1 MKKVIYFLFAAVLFA
16 ACSDAQH
23 EVEPLENSKAQKKA
37 VTLAAGYQAQWMS
50 MLPDETHLNMLTIPG
65 THDSGALYGTALA
78 ECQELTIREQLDA
91 GIRFL
96 DIRCKLE
103 DGELKVYHGIFYQNL
118 NLDDVLNDCIDFLTT
133 NPDEAI
139 IMSMRNENDGA
150 SYDEKVAFSA
160 RMDEYIAQNPDYW
173 FLQTSMPSLAD
184 ARGKIVLFRRYV
196 YSDKGV
202 NMSSG
207 WADNATFTI
216 GNIKVQDQYIVSSLS
231 NISTKWNTVK
241 SLLDE
246 AQNGSP
252 DMMYVNFC
260 SGHNIPWVLPKTVA
274 RGNLFRSGVLD
285 YLVSY
290 LNDNPDPARLGC
302 VLMDFPTE
310 TVINQLIETN
320 FE

>member
-16 ACSDAQH
+16 ACSDTQH
-23 EVEPLENSKAQKKA
+23 EVEPLKKGIA
-37 VTLAAGYQAQWMS
+37 PKTTLLQDNYQTQWMS
-50 MLPDETHLNMLTIPG
+50 LIPDETPLRMLTIPG
-65 THDSGALYGTALA
+65 THDSGALHGTLLA
-78 ECQELTIREQLDA
+78 QCQDMTIREQLDA

-103 DGELKVYHGIFYQNL
+103 DGELKVYHGIFYQYL
-118 NLDDVLNDCIDFLTT
+118 SLDDVLNDCIDFLTT

-150 SYDEKVAFSA
+150 SYDEKIAFSA
-160 RMDEYIAQNPDYW
+160 RMDEYIVQSSDYW
-173 FLQTSMPSLAD
+173 FLGNSMPTLAE
-184 ARGKIVLFRRYV
+184 ARSKIVLFRRYA
-196 YSDKGV
+196 YSDKGI

-216 GNIKVQDQYIVSSLS
+216 GSIKVQDQYIVSSLGD
-231 NISTKWNTVK
+231 IQTKWNTVR
-241 SLLDE
+241 SILDE
-246 AQNGSP
+246 AKNGNTHLA
-252 DMMYVNFC
+252 YVNFC
-260 SGHNIPWVLPKTVA
+260 SGHNVPWVLPKTVA
-274 RGNLFRSGVLD
+274 RGNAFRSGVLD

-310 TVINQLIETN
+310 TTINKLIETN